1 MGFTMQMQGR
11 KVVLFICFGELLE
24 IEIHPSFTNEMEVS
38 MNTRKF
44 LQLFVLIAVLLA
56 SFASTTYVFAA
67 PASSGQCGTSV
78 TVVSG
83 DTLRKIA
90 DRCDTTIYA
99 LRRANPE
106 IGLGNLIYPGQVL
119 LLPGTILGSD
129 GGYLIYIVARGD
141 TLKGL
146 AARFGSTVESIM
158 ASNPEITNPNVIYE
172 GQRLTIYSGPST
184 PPPTPP
190 PASGQTYYVLAGDT
204 LRKIAAKFNTT
215 VDAILRINPQII
227 NPNII
232 YVGQAIAI
240 PTGVS
245 THVVQKG
252 DTLRIIA
259 SKYGTTV
266 DALLALNPGIKNPNL
281 IYVGQVIRVR

>member
-1 MGFTMQMQGR
+1 
-11 KVVLFICFGELLE
+11 
-24 IEIHPSFTNEMEVS
+24 
-38 MNTRKF
+38 MNTKKF
-44 LQLFVLIAVLLA
+44 LQVFILVSVLLA
-56 SFASTTYVFAA
+56 SFASNNSAFAA
-67 PASSGQCGTSV
+67 PASSGQCGTSL

-119 LLPGTILGSD
+119 LLPGTVLGSG

-141 TLKGL
+141 SLRSL
-146 AARFGSTVESIM
+146 ATRFDSTVESIL

-172 GQRLTIYSGPST
+172 GQRLTIYSGSTT
-184 PPPTPP
+184 PPTIPP
-190 PASGQTYYVLAGDT
+190 PASGQTYYALPGDT

-215 VDAILRINPQII
+215 VDAILRVNPQIL

-240 PTGVS
+240 PAGPA
-245 THVVQKG
+245 THIVQRG

-266 DALLALNPGIKNPNL
+266 EAILALNPYIRNPNL
-281 IYVGQVIRVR
+281 IYVGQVIVVR